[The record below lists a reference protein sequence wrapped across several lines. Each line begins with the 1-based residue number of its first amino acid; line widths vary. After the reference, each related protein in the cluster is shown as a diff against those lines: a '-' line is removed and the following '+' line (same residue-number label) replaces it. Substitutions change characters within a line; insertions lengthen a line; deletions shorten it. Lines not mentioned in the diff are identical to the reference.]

1 MDNIRENLA
10 SLKLILDNNKELNND
25 FNRKLLDIVNGLF
38 DSIEG
43 MAVNLES
50 IAEDVALIND
60 DLSGVQEE
68 LFEEM
73 SFEELEEE
81 EDEYIEVKCQSCSKP
96 IYVENSVLKNKEKI
110 SCPYCTN
117 QIN

>member
-1 MDNIRENLA
+1 MDNIRENLI
-10 SLKLILDNNKELNND
+10 SLKLILDNNKDLDNE
-25 FNRKLLDIVNGLF
+25 FNRKLLDVVNGLF
-38 DSIEG
+38 DSVEG
-43 MAVNLES
+43 LTVNLES
-50 IAEDVALIND
+50 VTE
-60 DLSGVQEE
+60 DLSLMNVDLSDVQEE

-73 SFEELEEE
+73 SFEELEQ
-81 EDEYIEVKCQSCSKP
+81 EDEYIEVKCQSCKKP

>member
-1 MDNIRENLA
+1 MDNIRENLTN
-10 SLKLILDNNKELNND
+10 LKLILDDKKNLDNE
-25 FNRKLLDIVNGLF
+25 FNRKLLEVVSGLF
-38 DSIEG
+38 DAVEG

-50 IAEDVALIND
+50 VTEDVSLINE
-60 DLSGVQEE
+60 DLSDVQEE
-68 LFEEM
+68 LFEEVT
-73 SFEELEEE
+73 LEDLEDQ
-81 EDEYIEVKCQSCSKP
+81 EDEYVEVKCQSCDKP

>member
-1 MDNIRENLA
+1 MENIREDLTN
-10 SLKLILDNNKELNND
+10 LKLILDDNKDLNNE
-25 FNRKLLDIVNGLF
+25 FNRKLLDLVDGLF
-38 DSIEG
+38 DTIEG

-50 IAEDVALIND
+50 VTEDVSLIND
-60 DLSGVQEE
+60 DLSDVQEE
-68 LFEEM
+68 LFEEVTL
-73 SFEELEEE
+73 EDLEEE
-81 EDEYIEVKCQSCSKP
+81 DDDYVEVKCQSCEKP

>member
-1 MDNIRENLA
+1 MDNIRENLN
-10 SLKLILDNNKELNND
+10 SLKLILDKNKDLDNE
-25 FNRKLLDIVNGLF
+25 FNRKLLEVVNGLF

-43 MAVNLES
+43 MTVNLES
-50 IAEDVALIND
+50 VAEDVALIND
-60 DLSGVQEE
+60 DLSNVQEE

-73 SFEELEEE
+73 SFEELEEQE
-81 EDEYIEVKCQSCSKP
+81 EEYVEVKCQSCAKP

>member
-1 MDNIRENLA
+1 MDNIRENLV
-10 SLKLILDNNKELNND
+10 SLKVILDNNKDLDNE
-25 FNRKLLDIVNGLF
+25 FNRKLLEVVNGLF
-38 DSIEG
+38 DNIEG
-43 MAVNLES
+43 ITVNLETVT
-50 IAEDVALIND
+50 EDVALIND
-60 DLSGVQEE
+60 DLSNVQEE

-73 SFEELEEE
+73 SFEELEEA
-81 EDEYIEVKCQSCSKP
+81 EDEYVEVKCQSCSKP